1 MFGMMLKAQRDM
13 MDLWRKSAETA
24 TASAFVVQKR
34 VGMMGNP
41 SVADMGELS
50 RMVPEKMAAFGLA
63 NMAMMQAFWA
73 GASPAAGMSA
83 GLKPIHAS
91 ATANAKR
98 LRKAR

>member
-1 MFGMMLKAQRDM
+1 MFGMMLKAQNDM
-13 MDLWRKSAETA
+13 IDLWRKSAETA

-41 SVADMGELS
+41 SPADMAELG

-63 NMAMMQAFWA
+63 NMAMAQAWLG
-73 GASPAAGMSA
+73 GASMAAGMAA
-83 GLKPIHAS
+83 GLKPIHAR
-91 ATANAKR
+91 ATSNAKR